1 MQTKDNGLIYGPD
14 DNVPTLEAGLLGLQ
28 HVLAM
33 DVYVPPLIIAG
44 LLSMG
49 AAQKTGFLQVAFLAC
64 GIGTLIQ
71 TGLLMKMPMSQGPS
85 YVRVGAVVGV
95 YLANGGPNG

>member
-49 AAQKTGFLQVAFLAC
+49 AAQKNRIFTSCIFSLWNRHVNPNRTFDENANVSGTFLCTSWCSSWRLF
-64 GIGTLIQ
+64 G
-71 TGLLMKMPMSQGPS
+71 
-85 YVRVGAVVGV
+85 
-95 YLANGGPNG
+95 